1 MVDSALDKTPNFYVR
16 TGYLCRS
23 NRRSGLNA
31 RIAAKALVGAVEEV
45 KLESYSGFFS
55 PLNPYAYESH
65 SLNDSAIG
73 KTVESYSSCVHQC
86 FFWVWD
92 FFFLNLPFAWMEG
105 LVELMLQEW
114 LHSSSSACIQRAAV
128 LILG

>member
-1 MVDSALDKTPNFYVR
+1 MRLFTVWFQSLLKVMVDSALDKTPNFYVR

-31 RIAAKALVGAVEEV
+31 RIAAKPLVGAVEEV

-65 SLNDSAIG
+65 SLNDSAIR

-92 FFFLNLPFAWMEG
+92 FFF
-105 LVELMLQEW
+105 
-114 LHSSSSACIQRAAV
+114 
-128 LILG
+128 